1 VARGADG
8 TFRTKVGGGHASRAA
23 WTSTCAAVDA
33 DSNALNV
40 RAPLVLAGRLGG
52 HMGASGG
59 GVIVTMSSLMSTV
72 ALGGAS
78 VYAATKGAADAMTR
92 ALAAEW
98 SSRGVRVNAVRPYA
112 VLTDMLAPLADVP
125 GLSDEVLSGVPIGRL
140 ANPDDIADVVLFLL
154 SDASRYMTGEVV
166 TVDGGRGSTARLAA
180 FG

>member
-1 VARGADG
+1 
-8 TFRTKVGGGHASRAA
+8 
-23 WTSTCAAVDA
+23 
-33 DSNALNV
+33 
-40 RAPLVLAGRLGG
+40 
-52 HMGASGG
+52 
-59 GVIVTMSSLMSTV
+59 MSSLMSTV

-98 SSRGVRVNAVRPYA
+98 SSRGVRVNAVRPYV

-140 ANPDDIADVVLFLL
+140 ANPDDIADVVLSLL